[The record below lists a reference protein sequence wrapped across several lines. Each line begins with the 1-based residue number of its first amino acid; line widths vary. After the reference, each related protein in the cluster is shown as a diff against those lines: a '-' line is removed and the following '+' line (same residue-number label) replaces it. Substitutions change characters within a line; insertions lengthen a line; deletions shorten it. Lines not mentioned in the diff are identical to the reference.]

1 MIWLELG
8 MYDIIDMVDVNGDMG
23 GIENMDGGVED
34 IQMEWQIQ
42 TEARMENNGI
52 KDMAYVLK
60 QGVVTNY

>member
-42 TEARMENNGI
+42 TEAKMENNGI
-52 KDMAYVLK
+52 KDMAYVSK

>member
-1 MIWLELG
+1 
-8 MYDIIDMVDVNGDMG
+8 MYDITDMVDVNGDMG

>member
-1 MIWLELG
+1 

-52 KDMAYVLK
+52 KDMTYVLK

>member
-1 MIWLELG
+1 MTWLELG
-8 MYDIIDMVDVNGDMG
+8 MYDIIDVNGDMG
-23 GIENMDGGVED
+23 GIENMAGGVGD

-42 TEARMENNGI
+42 TGARVEDNGI

>member
-1 MIWLELG
+1 
-8 MYDIIDMVDVNGDMG
+8 MYDIIDVNGDMG
-23 GIENMDGGVED
+23 GIENMAGGVGD

-42 TEARMENNGI
+42 TGARVEDNGI

>member
-1 MIWLELG
+1 

-52 KDMAYVLK
+52 KDMAYVSK

>member
-52 KDMAYVLK
+52 KDMTYVLK

>member
-52 KDMAYVLK
+52 KDMAYVSK

>member
-1 MIWLELG
+1 
-8 MYDIIDMVDVNGDMG
+8 MYDITDMVDVNGDMG

-52 KDMAYVLK
+52 KDMAYVSK

>member
-1 MIWLELG
+1 

-42 TEARMENNGI
+42 TEAKMENNGI
-52 KDMAYVLK
+52 KDMAYVSK